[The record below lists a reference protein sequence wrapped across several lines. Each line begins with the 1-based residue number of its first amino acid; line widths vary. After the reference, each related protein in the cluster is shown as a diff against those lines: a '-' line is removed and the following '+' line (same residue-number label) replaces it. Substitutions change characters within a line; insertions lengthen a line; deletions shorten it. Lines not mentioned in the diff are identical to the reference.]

1 MNMKRLLIIICLFV
15 WTNAIV
21 KAQNV
26 NFRSPIFESYVKK
39 HVGIG
44 DTEKLNTTQ
53 LDTIRQIDLSGLDLT
68 DISDVKFLT
77 NVRSID
83 LSNNKIEDIAP
94 LATLDSLCEVNL
106 SHNNLKSISRLS
118 FSYARKMYVNVAFND
133 IKDFSCFN
141 TLTNCCFTIAGV
153 DMQYDKERS
162 FYDVDYLVCNIRL
175 GQPYVYCRIN
185 SNTGAK
191 ALLTLNNEKIDVP
204 TDRSRFEY
212 KFKSNITGATPIYL
226 KNGEYIDSAYIVP
239 ADYYNVD
246 GGNTITLKTGL
257 PEDYVLSTVN
267 AQYGN
272 VVIVGGNTIK
282 YTAPNK
288 AVPDKIDFCYS
299 QRGTIKGIS
308 CFYMNQDKGE
318 KGDVNVDGF
327 VNAADIL
334 EVVKYIM
341 DKPSNK
347 INEMAADV
355 NEDKSVNAADIVA
368 IVNISTNSNVG
379 QYAEAVDLGLP
390 SGTLWASCNVGAT
403 KPEEVGGYYA
413 WGETV
418 EKSDYT
424 QENYL
429 YDGQNIG
436 SDISG
441 TNYDVAHD
449 QLGGNWKMPTLK
461 QIEELKNK
469 CSHEVSQLNGV
480 KGMKFT
486 GHNGNSIF
494 MPFTVLDEMWGDFGS
509 YWSSTYNVNN
519 DNAYNFFIDNDGSVS
534 CLDSYRNIGRA
545 VRPVETSFLIPPSI
559 TITPKEEEIH
569 FGAVKSGTSKTETFM
584 VTNSGITDLAFHIDG
599 STQFTNHF
607 EVSDNLTSYKL
618 LPGESKIYTVTAH
631 GMNAGYEASTII
643 FVKSDNS
650 DEETKVKL
658 TAVGDD
664 DEPLIDKS
672 SLSLVVGEKGSIKV
686 KTPWFQTEHDNE
698 SVVDGVGGGPGE
710 TLLGDKEHESSVSH
724 HQIGLTYTALKVG
737 VDHITFIDNYT
748 NKTAVLT
755 ITVTE

>member
-1 MNMKRLLIIICLFV
+1 MIMNMKRLLIIISLFV
-15 WTNAIV
+15 LTNAIV

-26 NFRSPIFESYVKK
+26 NFRSRVFESYVKK

-44 DTEKLNTTQ
+44 ETEKLNTTQ

-94 LATLDSLCEVNL
+94 LATLDSLCAVNL
-106 SHNNLKSISRLS
+106 SNNNLKSISRLS

-185 SNTGAK
+185 SNTGTK
-191 ALLTLNNEKIDVP
+191 ALLTLDNEKIDVP

-212 KFKSNITGATPIYL
+212 KVKSNITSASPIYL

-272 VVIVGGNTIK
+272 VVIVGNTIK
-282 YTAPNK
+282 YTAPDK

-318 KGDVNVDGF
+318 RGDVNVDGV
-327 VNAADIL
+327 VNVADIV

-341 DKPSNK
+341 NKPSNK
-347 INEMAADV
+347 INEMAADA

-368 IVNISTNSNVG
+368 IVNKSTNNNVV

-403 KPEEVGGYYA
+403 KPEEMGGYYA
-413 WGETV
+413 WGETE
-418 EKSDYT
+418 EKTDYT
-424 QENYL
+424 KDTYL
-429 YDGQNIG
+429 YWSNQFNGGDDIGENIC
-436 SDISG
+436 G
-441 TNYDVAHD
+441 TNYDVAHVKWSQGWQMPDLD
-449 QLGGNWKMPTLK
+449 QIK
-461 QIEELKNK
+461 ELLEN
-469 CSHEVSQLNGV
+469 CSHEVVEQNNV

-486 GHNGNSIF
+486 GTNGNSIF
-494 MPFTVLDEMWGDFGS
+494 LPITGLYIGNKVYGKDDYCVYWTGIPPTPLGTAVYYLYVDGKGETHWDYLPENRYYRYYGMP
-509 YWSSTYNVNN
+509 
-519 DNAYNFFIDNDGSVS
+519 I
-534 CLDSYRNIGRA
+534 
-545 VRPVETSFLIPPSI
+545 RPVINSKLAGPGTD
-559 TITPKEEEIH
+559 TI
-569 FGAVKSGTSKTETFM
+569 
-584 VTNSGITDLAFHIDG
+584 
-599 STQFTNHF
+599 
-607 EVSDNLTSYKL
+607 
-618 LPGESKIYTVTAH
+618 
-631 GMNAGYEASTII
+631 
-643 FVKSDNS
+643 
-650 DEETKVKL
+650 
-658 TAVGDD
+658 
-664 DEPLIDKS
+664 
-672 SLSLVVGEKGSIKV
+672 
-686 KTPWFQTEHDNE
+686 
-698 SVVDGVGGGPGE
+698 GGGDE
-710 TLLGDKEHESSVSH
+710 V
-724 HQIGLTYTALKVG
+724 
-737 VDHITFIDNYT
+737 
-748 NKTAVLT
+748 
-755 ITVTE
+755 